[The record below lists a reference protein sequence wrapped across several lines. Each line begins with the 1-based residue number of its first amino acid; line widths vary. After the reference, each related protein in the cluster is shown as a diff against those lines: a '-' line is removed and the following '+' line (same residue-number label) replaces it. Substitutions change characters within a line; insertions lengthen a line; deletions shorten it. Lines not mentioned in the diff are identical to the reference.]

1 MTGMRATVRVA
12 GLALLMLAGAANAQA
27 QTTVTSR
34 YDETFR
40 KYTKRYFGPGFD
52 WRLFKAQAM
61 AESSLRTTARSGA
74 GARGIMQL
82 MPTTFQEIQSR
93 NPEITGR
100 WDHPEWNIAAGIA
113 YARQLWTMWTNDAV
127 TDHVREFVL
136 SSYNAGR
143 VTLLRA
149 QKIARDS
156 ALDPRLW
163 PSIQAV
169 APSVPRWRYDETLGY
184 VSRVFA
190 NLASMDAHGRISDP

>member
-163 PSIQAV
+163 PSIRAV